1 MSRGP
6 IRRRLAMTTILAL
19 LLLSPTACG
28 EAPRESEQSPADTV
42 GIAAD
47 VPDDRS
53 GAEDRRE
60 GEDDRPGTH
69 AVYVPAYS
77 HIYHH
82 VGDAFLLATTLSIR
96 NTDPRDSLTVTSVRY
111 YHTDGQLVRHNLR
124 DPRTL
129 GPLQSMEFV
138 VEEQDVSGGSGAN
151 FIVEW
156 RAEGAVNPPVVEAV
170 MISTRS
176 GQGISFT
183 SRGVPIETPEE

>member
-1 MSRGP
+1 MRSVVVVA
-6 IRRRLAMTTILAL
+6 LLAL
-19 LLLSPTACG
+19 APAGCG
-28 EAPRESEQSPADTV
+28 EAPGDSEGAPGPGAAGPEAAREAPAET
-42 GIAAD
+42 GD
-47 VPDDRS
+47 VSRD
-53 GAEDRRE
+53 A
-60 GEDDRPGTH
+60 GERNGTR

-96 NTDPRDSLTVTSVRY
+96 NTSPSDSISVTSVRY
-111 YHTDGQLVRHNLR
+111 YDTRGELVRRTLAE
-124 DPRTL
+124 PRTL
-129 GPLQSMEFV
+129 EPLGSMEFV

-156 RAEGAVNPPVVEAV
+156 RADGPVNPPIVEAV

-183 SRGVPIETPEE
+183 SRGVPIEGPRK